1 MSARAPVSAPPSS
14 PVAPLAFPWLSI
26 VLIAAALG
34 VAAQPNLDVRL
45 LFDRAAIARG
55 EFWRLWTGHFVHFG
69 ASHLAW
75 NLAVFALAALW
86 AERLRPFRTRVL
98 LMLAPGGI
106 GLALYGLEPRLFTF
120 GGLSGLATALLAF
133 LAFTQLARQ
142 PAAAPADS
150 AGAADAHAQSAAR
163 SDRWFW
169 RAVLALIVVK
179 IGLEFAV
186 NAPLFARF
194 ASPGIR
200 TVPLA
205 HLVGVLAAT
214 MVHRFSSFRP
224 RLRVGS
230 R

>member
-14 PVAPLAFPWLSI
+14 PGAPLAFPWLSI
-26 VLIAAALG
+26 VLIAATLG

-120 GGLSGLATALLAF
+120 GGLSGLAAALLAF

-142 PAAAPADS
+142 PAADPADS
-150 AGAADAHAQSAAR
+150 ADAHAQSAAR

-194 ASPGIR
+194 TSLGIR